1 MIRDTIFAPATGLG
15 PAGIAV
21 IRISGPGA
29 GAALMALTSISRLP
43 EPRRAV
49 RASLMDGG
57 GEVIDEGLVLWFPG
71 PASFTGEDVAEL
83 HVHGGRAVVADVL
96 AALAGCDGLRPA
108 EPGEFSR
115 RAFENDKLDLTAAEG
130 LADLV
135 NAETSAQRRQA
146 LRQLQGELGRLYDGW
161 RERLICALA
170 HLEATIDFSDEEL
183 PLGLES
189 AVRDKVRRLDEEV
202 SAHLADGRRGERLRD
217 GIRIAIVGPPNAG
230 KSTLLNAL
238 ARRDAAIVADS
249 PGTTRDVIEIHLDL
263 GGYPV
268 AVADTAG
275 LRNAEEPVEKEGV
288 RRSRAAAAAADLRL
302 VVLDGATWPAVAE
315 EAAAMVDG
323 NAIAVIS
330 KSDRGRIDGPRR
342 LRGQDVL
349 TISARTGA
357 GMDALEATLTAAVK
371 QRFAAGS
378 TPSLTRVRHRQ
389 ALEDCRRALSRSLGA
404 REVEMFAEDLRLAAR
419 ALGRITGRVDV
430 EDLLDVVF
438 RDFCIGK

>member
-29 GAALMALTSISRLP
+29 RAALMARTSISRLP

-49 RASLMDGG
+49 RASLKDGA
-57 GEVIDEGLVLWFPG
+57 GEVIDEGLVLWFAE

-83 HVHGGRAVVADVL
+83 HVHGGRAVVADIL
-96 AALAGCDGLRPA
+96 ASLAGCEGLRPA

-115 RAFENDKLDLTAAEG
+115 RAFENEKLDLTAAEG

-135 NAETSAQRRQA
+135 DAETAAQRRQA

-161 RERLICALA
+161 RERLIRALA

-183 PLGLES
+183 PPGVES
-189 AVRDKVRRLDEEV
+189 AVRDEIQRLDSEV

-238 ARRDAAIVADS
+238 ARREAAIVADS
-249 PGTTRDVIEIHLDL
+249 PGTTRDVIEVHLDL

-268 AVADTAG
+268 TIADTAG

-315 EAAAMVDG
+315 EAAAMVDD
-323 NAIAVIS
+323 NAIPVIS
-330 KSDRGRIDGPRR
+330 KSDCGRVDGPQR
-342 LRGQDVL
+342 LGGQSIL

-357 GMDALEATLTAAVK
+357 GMDALEAAVAAAVK

-389 ALEDCRRALSRSLGA
+389 ALEDCRCALSRSLEA
-404 REVEMFAEDLRLAAR
+404 REAEMFAEDLRLAAR